1 MRHLRLDERLLVG
14 PADEER
20 HMPLDTAMAPAA
32 PVDEEPKFFEPL
44 LPEAQ
49 AEDWQ
54 GSLRLAFEPEM
65 MLWRRRVPKP
75 RLVFPRG

>member
-1 MRHLRLDERLLVG
+1 
-14 PADEER
+14 
-20 HMPLDTAMAPAA
+20 MPLDIVVSSAT

-54 GSLRLAFEPEM
+54 GSLRLAFEPEAT
-65 MLWRRRVPKP
+65 LWRRRTPKP
-75 RLVFPRG
+75 WLVFRRG